1 MCNSGCPHEQTPR
14 VNLGGI
20 APPSRTFARE
30 IEAILDQARWA
41 PSGDNTQPWR
51 FEIIDDSRLIVHL
64 LVDRMCAEDFYSGL
78 DERSIFLV
86 GGILLETMRI
96 AASTFQR

>member
-1 MCNSGCPHEQTPR
+1 MRDSGAPHEQASR
-14 VNLGGI
+14 VNLGDI
-20 APPSRTFARE
+20 PPPSRTFARE

-64 LVDRMCAEDFYSGL
+64 LVGRMSAEDFYTGL

-96 AASTFQR
+96 AATTFQ